1 MTRYLGFGLR
11 YVAFGLLLATV
22 GLAQDVSRMDEV
34 VQYNVSNKKFMGSLL
49 VARGEE
55 ILLNKG
61 YGSANLEWN
70 IPNSPATKFRL
81 GSVTKQ
87 FTAAAILLLEERGK
101 LKTDDPV
108 KKFMSDAPTA
118 WEKITIYHLLTHTSG
133 IPNFTSFPDYPS
145 QKPFAATPEKL
156 VARFRDKPL
165 DFQPGEKWSYSNS
178 GYILLGYVLEKASGE
193 SYEKFLQE
201 NIFGPLG
208 MKDSGYDSNS
218 AIILRRASGYG
229 PGKDGPMNAEFIHM
243 SIPFSAGALYSTTED
258 LLRWQRGLFGGKLLS
273 AASLAKMTTPFKDD
287 YACGVGVR
295 TVNGRRVID
304 HGGAIEGFNTFLAY
318 YPDDKLTVVALSNL
332 NGGAPQQIVSQLAA
346 IARGEKVELPSERKE
361 ISVAP
366 KILEQFVGT
375 YQLAPKV
382 NMMITIESSQL
393 ISQVSGQGK
402 VPLFA
407 TSETKFFPK
416 VVDAEI
422 EFGKDDKGVVT
433 HLVLHQ
439 GERDMKASRTSDK
452 VVEHKE
458 IAVSSTILA
467 QYPGTY
473 ELRPGFDLVITLEGN
488 QLVSQATGQTKIPLY
503 AESETKFFPK
513 VMDAEIEFL
522 KDNKGSVTHLMLRQ
536 GAMETKAPRK

>member
-1 MTRYLGFGLR
+1 MTRYVRFGLR
-11 YVAFGLLLATV
+11 YLGLGLLLATV
-22 GLAQDVSRMDEV
+22 CLAQDVSRMDEV
-34 VQYNVSNKKFMGSLL
+34 VQYNVSNKKFMGSVL

-118 WEKITIYHLLTHTSG
+118 WEKITVYHLLTHTSG

-258 LLRWQRGLFGGKLLS
+258 LLRWEQGLFAGKLLS
-273 AASLAKMTTPFKDD
+273 PASLAKMTTPFKDE

-304 HGGAIEGFNTFLAY
+304 HGGGIEGFNTFLAY

-332 NGGAPQQIVSQLAA
+332 NGSAPQQIASQLAA

-382 NMMITIESSQL
+382 NMMITIESGQL

-439 GERDMKASRTSDK
+439 GGRDVKASRTSDK

-458 IAVSSTILA
+458 IAVPSTILA
-467 QYPGTY
+467 QYSGTY

-522 KDNKGSVTHLMLRQ
+522 KDNKGTVTHLMLRQ